1 MRGTRRWI
9 KMLGTKCCEL
19 SVGYIVQIRY
29 RPAGKDAASENP
41 LMGCLANVTTTL
53 FEFVH

>member
-1 MRGTRRWI
+1 MSGARRWI

-29 RPAGKDAASENP
+29 RPAGKDAASGNP
-41 LMGCLANVTTTL
+41 LIENLLNVTTAL

>member
-1 MRGTRRWI
+1 MRGARRWI

-29 RPAGKDAASENP
+29 RPAGKDAASGNP
-41 LMGCLANVTTTL
+41 LIENLLNVTTAL